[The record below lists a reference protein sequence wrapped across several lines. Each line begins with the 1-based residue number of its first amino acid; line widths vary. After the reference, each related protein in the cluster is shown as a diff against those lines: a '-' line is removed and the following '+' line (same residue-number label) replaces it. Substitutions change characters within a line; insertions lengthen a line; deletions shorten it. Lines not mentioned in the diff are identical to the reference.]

1 MQERADQIAE
11 WAELTA
17 QKEIL
22 LAQVAPKAPHRPE
35 GGERQSARDLGLDR
49 NEVQRAKKIAS
60 ITPEAKQ
67 AARDAGIDGNRL
79 TSDTLSPIAR
89 YALRCA
95 SLIELSRK

>member
-1 MQERADQIAE
+1 MTVQERADQIAE

-49 NEVQRAKKIAS
+49 NEVEKKKEISQISEISPVPMGRNTILPRARSA
-60 ITPEAKQ
+60 
-67 AARDAGIDGNRL
+67 DDVL
-79 TSDTLSPIAR
+79 TRA
-89 YALRCA
+89 
-95 SLIELSRK
+95 